1 MVVVATQARLSALL
15 LRRHCF
21 WGALSHSIRL
31 YVLSLP
37 LPSALPVLVSCMV
50 VVATQA
56 QLSALLSCR
65 HCFWRAVLH
74 SSHLYV
80 LSLPL
85 LSVLPVLVSC
95 VVLVATQALDK
106 EFLLKHVE
114 SLRETQAI
122 LDKIAAEMN
131 ARDNVDGDSAALP
144 SQALDSNAFDLD
156 DCMGDGTVSTREG
169 MVTRRTIRRQQL

>member
-1 MVVVATQARLSALL
+1 MYVLSLPLPSALPVLDSCMVVVATQARLSALL
-15 LRRHCF
+15 LRRRCF

-95 VVLVATQALDK
+95 VVLVATQALDLTGWLDCWHCFCVFIVSGST
-106 EFLLKHVE
+106 FLIRKT
-114 SLRETQAI
+114 RCT
-122 LDKIAAEMN
+122 
-131 ARDNVDGDSAALP
+131 
-144 SQALDSNAFDLD
+144 SNWLA
-156 DCMGDGTVSTREG
+156 T
-169 MVTRRTIRRQQL
+169 